1 MKLNGSVR
9 KSILTNLTDNKR
21 RSDSVL
27 PRVHSD
33 WPLYDIAGQN
43 GYINNLSLEY
53 SRKLTSQF
61 FGRLHA
67 GFLEPF
73 FAGVGGEILFKPPN
87 SNFSFGIDIHQVKKR
102 DYRML
107 LDLLD
112 YQTTTGHLSVY
123 YDAGNLLSLEINYG
137 RYLAGDWGA
146 TTNLSRIFG
155 NGWEVGAYATLTDVP
170 FERFG
175 EGSFDK
181 GIYVTIPIDWITGQ
195 PNQSRRKLDIRP
207 ITRDGGARLASA
219 RRLYR
224 NKSQNA
230 QFIREKGRLWK

>member
-1 MKLNGSVR
+1 M
-9 KSILTNLTDNKR
+9 
-21 RSDSVL
+21 
-27 PRVHSD
+27 
-33 WPLYDIAGQN
+33 
-43 GYINNLSLEY
+43 SL
-53 SRKLTSQF
+53 
-61 FGRLHA
+61 
-67 GFLEPF
+67 
-73 FAGVGGEILFKPPN
+73 
-87 SNFSFGIDIHQVKKR
+87 
-102 DYRML
+102 
-107 LDLLD
+107 
-112 YQTTTGHLSVY
+112 Y
-123 YDAGNLLSLEINYG
+123 YDAGNLFSLEINYG

-170 FERFG
+170 FEKFG

-181 GIYVTIPIDWITGQ
+181 GIYVTIPIDWITGH

-224 NKSQNA
+224 EIRWSQNA